1 MIRFATVGTNWITER
16 FLEAASAIDDFQLT
30 AVYSRTEERA
40 AEFAGKHGAAHY
52 FTSLKEMAESK
63 AYDAVYLASP
73 NAFHKEQAVLFME
86 HGKHVLCEKPFASN
100 ARETDEMIH
109 AAKTNGVLLM
119 EAMKTTFLPN
129 SACFKTTYIKS
140 DPSGDSRQATANIHH
155 DMMHIKTVRCL
166 TRLSLNYRTV
176 R

>member
-73 NAFHKEQAVLFME
+73 NAFHKEQAALLWNTASMYCAKNRLRLTQ
-86 HGKHVLCEKPFASN
+86 GK
-100 ARETDEMIH
+100 R
-109 AAKTNGVLLM
+109 
-119 EAMKTTFLPN
+119 MK
-129 SACFKTTYIKS
+129 
-140 DPSGDSRQATANIHH
+140 
-155 DMMHIKTVRCL
+155 
-166 TRLSLNYRTV
+166 
-176 R
+176 

>member
-73 NAFHKEQAVLFME
+73 NAFHKRA
-86 HGKHVLCEKPFASN
+86 GGPFYG
-100 ARETDEMIH
+100 T
-109 AAKTNGVLLM
+109 
-119 EAMKTTFLPN
+119 
-129 SACFKTTYIKS
+129 
-140 DPSGDSRQATANIHH
+140 RQACTVR
-155 DMMHIKTVRCL
+155 KTVC
-166 TRLSLNYRTV
+166 V
-176 R
+176 